1 MTAPTRI
8 RSRLSV
14 LGNGMFRLLFT
25 ATLGSAIGTYA
36 TTIALTADIDGRT
49 GSTWWVALL
58 FLVTFMPKLFA
69 GLVIGPLIDRLSRKT
84 LIVGS
89 DVVRLIVFSLLPFAH
104 HTGTMIVL
112 AAAAGIA
119 DSFFRPAVFAG
130 APNLVDERE
139 LDAATTLLSAT
150 EWVAVAIGPLIAGV
164 LVSATGPHVVYWMNA
179 ATFLFSAV
187 LLLRIPRR
195 LLQSER
201 GVSRGHLRDL
211 REGFTAFRSTAL
223 RVALYG
229 FGLTIMASGLVNVS
243 EIFLATRSL
252 GASRGFGYGL
262 LWTGSG
268 VGLVIGSIVTGFLLE
283 RHNVLNIYALAFIPL
298 TVGILGAAAAPNLWI
313 AVTSMVLS
321 GFGNGLAFPMTVL
334 IVQRYTSDRLRGR
347 AFTVIISVQTA
358 FLGVAQA
365 SSAPLTNA
373 VGARWTY
380 VVAAG
385 LTAASGVI
393 VVALL
398 RADTT
403 RLVPREVPA

>member
-1 MTAPTRI
+1 
-8 RSRLSV
+8 
-14 LGNGMFRLLFT
+14 MFRLLFT

-36 TTIALTADIDGRT
+36 TTIALTGDIDGRT
-49 GSTWWVALL
+49 NSPWWVALL
-58 FLVTFMPKLFA
+58 FLVTFMPKIFSGLF
-69 GLVIGPLIDRLSRKT
+69 IGPLIDRLSRKT

-89 DVVRLIVFSLLPFAH
+89 DVVRFVVFTLLPFAH

-119 DSFFRPAVFAG
+119 DAFFRPAVFAG
-130 APNLVDERE
+130 APNLVDEGE
-139 LDAATTLLSAT
+139 LDAATTLLQAT

-164 LVSATGPHVVYWMNA
+164 LVSVSGPHVVYWMNA

-187 LLLRIPRR
+187 LLLRIPGR
-195 LLQSER
+195 LLQSEQ
-201 GVSRGHLRDL
+201 GISRGHWRDL

-223 RVALYG
+223 RVVLYG

-268 VGLVIGSIVTGFLLE
+268 IGLVVGSIVTGSLLE
-283 RHNVLNIYALAFIPL
+283 RRNVLNIYALAFVPL
-298 TVGILGAAAAPNLWI
+298 TIGILGAAAAPNLWI
-313 AVTSMVLS
+313 AATSMVVT

-358 FLGVAQA
+358 FLGLAQA
-365 SSAPLTNA
+365 SAAPLTSA
-373 VGARWTY
+373 IGARGTY

-385 LTAASGVI
+385 FTAASALI

-403 RLVPREVPA
+403 RLRTREATA